1 MSKTPLLLTA
11 SAASVVLALAAGT
24 PASAD
29 EQVPGLA
36 PSSESSLS
44 DVLAEDVG
52 LVLEDEWSSLAVE
65 GDVAL
70 PSDPAGSVVAGG
82 VSADVAALIDAAALP
97 APF

>member
-11 SAASVVLALAAGT
+11 SAAGVVLALAAGT

-52 LVLEDEWSSLAVE
+52 LVLEGEWSSLAVE
-65 GDVAL
+65 GDVEL

-82 VSADVAALIDAAALP
+82 ASTDVAALIDAAALP